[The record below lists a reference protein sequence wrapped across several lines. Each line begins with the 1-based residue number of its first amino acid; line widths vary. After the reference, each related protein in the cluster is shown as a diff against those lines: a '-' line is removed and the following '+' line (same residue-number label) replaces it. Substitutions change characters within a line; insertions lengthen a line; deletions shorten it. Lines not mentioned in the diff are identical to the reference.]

1 MKSITQRTV
10 GLLIRLHP
18 RSFRRRFGHEMA
30 VDYRELATEVGSTRL
45 LLDGLHSLSTQWFR
59 AIGTDLGR
67 AHPESIHF
75 LTNQPATGFA
85 TRLTPAELAKGCML
99 SVLLIST
106 FWYTEAPVRAPLGSA
121 LQPVI
126 RAIVPGR
133 WAVASPHPIQRVV
146 VSDVTILNLEDG
158 SLSTHK
164 DVVVAD
170 GIITAILTTRGSR
183 AWQGSEVV
191 DGHGKF
197 LMPGMWDMHTHIKH
211 PDVDFPVYLANGV
224 LGIRSMGGEQDK
236 VFAWDAKLKDG
247 SLLGPLA
254 FVSGPILDCIGGPV
268 EPKSYGVF
276 ISNAEQ
282 GRAEVDTLKARGA
295 DFVKVY
301 DGLSRDSY
309 FAIAAESKKVGLPF
323 AGHVPNEVTIL
334 EAVHAG
340 QRSIE
345 HGIEHRGESTAEE
358 ELIAR
363 RKTDDYFDK
372 AMRTHDYTLIPEGIA
387 REGKIWQEHFSQPR
401 ADALYRA
408 LAQNG
413 TYLCPTLVTERWG
426 AYGDELANT
435 SDVRQQYIDPATLP
449 YWQPSMNMLTKYRTP
464 AYKQWFE
471 TKYKTLLE
479 QIPRQQALGVQLLAG
494 TDLTIPFI
502 YPGSSV
508 HDEIRLF
515 AQAGITPLQ
524 ALQTATTRPV
534 AFFGLQQSLG
544 SVAVGKK
551 AELVLMD
558 GNPLQNLDYL
568 DRISAVLTHKR
579 AILRPEL
586 NRMMAQAAKNAQ
598 SNK

>member
-1 MKSITQRTV
+1 M
-10 GLLIRLHP
+10 LL
-18 RSFRRRFGHEMA
+18 
-30 VDYRELATEVGSTRL
+30 DYGELAGAGMSSRL
-45 LLDGLHSLSTQWFR
+45 LLDVARSLAKQWVGAMQSGGAR
-59 AIGTDLGR
+59 LAMMPGSPR
-67 AHPESIHF
+67 F
-75 LTNQPATGFA
+75 LTDQPALGFVGP
-85 TRLTPAELAKGCML
+85 LTPYELAKGCML
-99 SVLLIST
+99 SILLFSA
-106 FWYTEAPVRAPLGSA
+106 FWYAESPMRGALGSA
-121 LQPVI
+121 LLASARAFSAGESGAPVPVAVQRIVVTDVAVLDLEKGGLTTHRDVVIEDGVI
-126 RAIVPGR
+126 RSIVAAR
-133 WAVASPHPIQRVV
+133 AK
-146 VSDVTILNLEDG
+146 G
-158 SLSTHK
+158 SWPDAQT
-164 DVVVAD
+164 
-170 GIITAILTTRGSR
+170 
-183 AWQGSEVV
+183 V

-211 PDVDFPVYLANGV
+211 PEVDFPVYIANGV
-224 LGIRSMGGEQDK
+224 LGVRSMGGEQDK
-236 VFAWDAKLKDG
+236 VFAWDARLKDG

-254 FVSGPILDCIGGPV
+254 FVSGPIVDGPGGPV

-276 ISNAEQ
+276 VANAEE

-301 DGLSRDSY
+301 DGLSRESY
-309 FAIAAESKKVGLPF
+309 FAIAAESKKIGLPF

-363 RKTDDYFDK
+363 RHTDDYFDE
-372 AMRTHDYTLIPEGIA
+372 AMRTHNYTLIPEGIA
-387 REGKIWQEHFSQPR
+387 REGKVWREHFSQQR
-401 ADALYRA
+401 ADELYRA

-426 AYGDELANT
+426 AYGDEIAAKP
-435 SDVRQQYIDPATLP
+435 DARQRYIDPGTLP

-464 AYKQWFE
+464 AYKEWFE
-471 TKYKTLLE
+471 IKYRMLLQ
-479 QIPRQQALGVQLLAG
+479 QIPKQQALGVQLLAG
-494 TDLTIPFI
+494 TDLTIPFT

-515 AQAGITPLQ
+515 ATAGLTPLQ

-551 AELVLMD
+551 AELVLLN
-558 GNPLQNLDYL
+558 GNPLDSLDNLDQI
-568 DRISAVLTHKR
+568 DAVLTHGKVL
-579 AILRPEL
+579 LRPEL
-586 NRMMAQAAKNAQ
+586 DSMMAKAATAAQ
-598 SNK
+598 GYR